1 LESSKFSEMKNNSDI
16 ERFEKLDGQNNWND
30 EKKLIRALAKGDEGA
45 YRYLYRTYGP
55 KIGAL
60 VKSFLGS
67 DDIDDVIQEVFL
79 RVYKGV
85 KKFRGDSKLATW
97 IYKITMNVCN
107 NLYKK
112 LKRRSIL
119 TDFEQ
124 STNDEEFSEYHSQVS
139 SEDDIKK
146 TLSDEEIMQK
156 LNEALAKLDPEDR
169 AILYMKEVDGLT
181 YAEIGKI
188 LDKPEG
194 TIKSKLHYIKRQLRK
209 LLGEALGD
217 EQEEP

>member
-16 ERFEKLDGQNNWND
+16 ERFEKNNGQNNWND
-30 EKKLIRALAKGDEGA
+30 EKKLIRALAKGDEEA
-45 YRYLYRTYGP
+45 YRYLYRTYAP

-112 LKRRSIL
+112 LKHRSIL

-124 STNDEEFSEYHSQVS
+124 STDDEEFPEYHSQVS

-146 TLSDEEIMQK
+146 ILSHEEVLQK

-169 AILYMKEVDGLT
+169 AILYMKEVEGLT

-188 LDKPEG
+188 IDKPEG
-194 TIKSKLHYIKRQLRK
+194 TIKSRLHYVKRQLRK

>member
-1 LESSKFSEMKNNSDI
+1 MESSKFSEMKNNSDI
-16 ERFEKLDGQNNWND
+16 ERFERNNGQNNWND
-30 EKKLIRALAKGDEGA
+30 EKKLIRALAKGDEEA
-45 YRYLYRTYGP
+45 YRYLYRTYAP

-112 LKRRSIL
+112 LKHRSIL

-124 STNDEEFSEYHSQVS
+124 STDDEEFSEYHCQVS

-146 TLSDEEIMQK
+146 TLSHEEVLQK

-169 AILYMKEVDGLT
+169 AILYMKEVEGLT

-188 LDKPEG
+188 IDKPEG
-194 TIKSKLHYIKRQLRK
+194 TIKSRLHYVKRQLRK